1 MEYRQTVTKTVTP
14 LGASEL
20 PYDIVEPKNAE
31 AEVPVLVGAPHA
43 GYRLPHFFPHDLD
56 LFELARTVD
65 HGSDQFASESP
76 NFGMP
81 LITGKIIRCL
91 VDPARR
97 YDDLDT
103 TLIEG
108 VWPEPVRPSPQG
120 SLLGTGIIARLHE
133 QTGQIYYKSP
143 LSQEE
148 VRHRLAYWTQH
159 HRALDSRLQGLKA
172 KFGGAI
178 LLDVHTCS
186 GHASPYMRGVQTK
199 RPAITL
205 SNRDGTS
212 CTKATIDLLV
222 KAFKDAGIDP
232 SVNYPFKGGYITER
246 YGTGQ
251 VQAVQC
257 EINKALFE
265 SEETLEI
272 HADGFARIKDVMN
285 VVLRQLAE
293 NATTLVDLANR
304 ESW

>member
-1 MEYRQTVTKTVTP
+1 
-14 LGASEL
+14 
-20 PYDIVEPKNAE
+20 
-31 AEVPVLVGAPHA
+31 
-43 GYRLPHFFPHDLD
+43 
-56 LFELARTVD
+56 
-65 HGSDQFASESP
+65 
-76 NFGMP
+76 
-81 LITGKIIRCL
+81 
-91 VDPARR
+91 
-97 YDDLDT
+97 
-103 TLIEG
+103 
-108 VWPEPVRPSPQG
+108 
-120 SLLGTGIIARLHE
+120 LGTGIIARLHE

-148 VRHRLAYWTQH
+148 VRHRLACWTQH
-159 HRALDSRLQGLKA
+159 HRALDSRLQSLEA

-186 GHASPYMRGVQTK
+186 EHASPYMRGVQTK